1 MFFYRI
7 NNLIELQIYEV
18 RFTINDFS
26 LFTFSSSL
34 FTFNYSLFIFNYSLF
49 IFPLPH
55 PQPFSKIKNQHGK
68 VFEMENGDLFP

>member
-34 FTFNYSLFIFNYSLF
+34 FTFNYSLFIF
-49 IFPLPH
+49 PLPH